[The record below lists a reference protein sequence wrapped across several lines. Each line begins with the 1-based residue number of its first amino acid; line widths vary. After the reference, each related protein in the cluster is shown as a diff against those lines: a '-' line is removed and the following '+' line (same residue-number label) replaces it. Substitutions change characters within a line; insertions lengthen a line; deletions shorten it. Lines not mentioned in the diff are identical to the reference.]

1 MDCNPSV
8 DARALVLQP
17 LRMKVLSA
25 EQVHASLQW
34 SSVLDVL
41 QDAYAGSYTMPQR
54 QVLKLNAEGGSNDA
68 FALLPAWNEHVIAV
82 KAFTYFPQNAAP
94 IPSLHSQIL
103 LFERQHGQPLALIDG
118 TSVTYW
124 RTAGVSALASRFLS
138 REDARTLLL
147 IGTGRLAPFLI
158 HAHAA
163 VRPLQRVMINGR
175 NSAKVAALI
184 ERMKSEL
191 PHIEFTSASTVEAAC
206 AEAHIV
212 VCATG
217 SPEILVEGA
226 WIRPGTFTDFLGN
239 HHADHRECDTAMV
252 TRSKVYVDTYIN
264 CMKEAGEILIPI
276 QEGVFT
282 QEAIQGELADL
293 CAGRSAG
300 RSTTEEITLFKSV
313 GAALGDLAVARAVW
327 LAQEGAEVA

>member
-1 MDCNPSV
+1 
-8 DARALVLQP
+8 
-17 LRMKVLSA
+17 MKVLTA
-25 EQVHASLQW
+25 DQVHAALQW
-34 SSVLDVL
+34 PSVLDVL
-41 QDAYAGSYTMPQR
+41 QHAYAGSYTMPQR
-54 QVLKLNAEGGSNDA
+54 QVLKLDAESGSNDA
-68 FALLPAWNEHVIAV
+68 FALLPAWNDQVIAV

-124 RTAGVSALASRFLS
+124 RTAGISALASRFLS
-138 REDARTLLL
+138 REDSETLLL

-158 HAHAA
+158 HAQAA
-163 VRPLQRVMINGR
+163 ARPLKRVIISGR
-175 NSAKVAALI
+175 NLGKVDALV
-184 ERMKSEL
+184 EKMKKEL
-191 PHIEFTSASTVEAAC
+191 PNIEFIVATSVKDAC
-206 AEAHIV
+206 AEADIV

-226 WIRPGTFTDFLGN
+226 WIRPGTCVDLLGN
-239 HHADHRECDTAMV
+239 HHANHRECDTAMI

-276 QEGVFT
+276 EEGVF
-282 QEAIQGELADL
+282 EREGIQGELADL
-293 CAGRSAG
+293 CAGKVAG
-300 RSTTEEITLFKSV
+300 RTNAEEITLFKSV

-327 LAQEGAEVA
+327 LAHGGT

>member
-1 MDCNPSV
+1 
-8 DARALVLQP
+8 
-17 LRMKVLSA
+17 MKVVTA
-25 EQVHASLQW
+25 DHVHTSLQW
-34 SSVLDVL
+34 PSVLDVL
-41 QDAYAGSYTMPQR
+41 QHAYAGSYTMPQR
-54 QVLKLNAEGGSNDA
+54 QVLKLDPEGGGNDA
-68 FALLPAWNEHVIAV
+68 FALLPAWNDQVIAV

-124 RTAGVSALASRFLS
+124 RTAGVSALASRYLS
-138 REDARTLLL
+138 REDSESLLL

-158 HAHAA
+158 HAHTA
-163 VRPLQRVMINGR
+163 VRPLKRVMISGR
-175 NSAKVAALI
+175 NPGKVETLV
-184 ERMKSEL
+184 EKMKKEL
-191 PHIEFTSASTVEAAC
+191 PSINFTAATSVEDAC
-206 AEAHIV
+206 ADADIV

-276 QEGVFT
+276 QEGVFKR
-282 QEAIQGELADL
+282 EEIHGELADL
-293 CAGRSAG
+293 CAGRVAG
-300 RSTTEEITLFKSV
+300 RTNAADITLFKSV
-313 GAALGDLAVARAVW
+313 GAALGDLAVAHAVW
-327 LAQEGAEVA
+327 SGHAEA

>member
-1 MDCNPSV
+1 
-8 DARALVLQP
+8 
-17 LRMKVLSA
+17 MKIFTA
-25 EQVHASLQW
+25 EQVNPVLQW
-34 SSVLDVL
+34 PSVIQVL
-41 QDAYAGSYTMPQR
+41 QDAYAGSYSMPQR
-54 QVLKLNAEGGSNDA
+54 QVLKLDPEGRGNEA
-68 FALLPAWNEHVIAV
+68 FALLPAWNDQVIAV
-82 KAFTYFPQNAAP
+82 KAFTYFPQNAEP

-138 REDARTLLL
+138 REESETLLL

-163 VRPLQRVMINGR
+163 VRPLKQVMISGR
-175 NSAKVAALI
+175 NPVKVDALVERMNRELPQIGFVAAH
-184 ERMKSEL
+184 S
-191 PHIEFTSASTVEAAC
+191 VEAAC
-206 AEAHIV
+206 AEADVV

-239 HHADHRECDTAMV
+239 HHADHRECDTAMI

-276 QEGVFT
+276 GEGVFNRDD
-282 QEAIQGELADL
+282 IQGELADL
-293 CAGRSAG
+293 CAGRVAG
-300 RSTTEEITLFKSV
+300 RSGPEEITLFKSV

-327 LAQEGAEVA
+327 LAHGGT

>member
-1 MDCNPSV
+1 
-8 DARALVLQP
+8 
-17 LRMKVLSA
+17 MKILTA
-25 EQVHASLQW
+25 DQVHAALQW
-34 SSVLDVL
+34 PSVLDVL
-41 QDAYAGSYTMPQR
+41 QQAYAGSYTMPQR
-54 QVLKLNAEGGSNDA
+54 QVLKLDAEGGSNDA
-68 FALLPAWNEHVIAV
+68 FALLPAWNDQVIAV

-138 REDARTLLL
+138 REDSESLLL

-163 VRPLQRVMINGR
+163 VRSLKRIIISGR
-175 NSAKVAALI
+175 NTCKVDALV
-184 ERMKSEL
+184 ERMKKEL
-191 PHIEFTSASTVEAAC
+191 PHIEFIAATSVKDAC
-206 AEAHIV
+206 AEADIV

-226 WIRPGTFTDFLGN
+226 WIRPGTYVDLLGN

-252 TRSKVYVDTYIN
+252 TRSTVYVDTYIN

-276 QEGVFT
+276 EEGAFKR
-282 QEAIQGELADL
+282 EEIQGELADL
-293 CAGRSAG
+293 CAGRVAG
-300 RSTTEEITLFKSV
+300 RTNAEEITLFKSV
-313 GAALGDLAVARAVW
+313 GAALGDLAVAHAVW
-327 LAQEGAEVA
+327 STPAEA